1 MLYTGAG
8 TLLHGRNESEFLTF
22 FPGLNKRSRNLLSI
36 CQDVRVVLT
45 RLMEDEIIELTTRIP
60 RPEPFPRD
68 SGSTL
73 QLPTLLPNTMY
84 AYNTYLNN
92 HNHYPEPVAL
102 SPQAA
107 IPVIDL
113 CSSDEESEAEC
124 LASTP
129 LLSDVNDPLF
139 SAGDECLKQTGSG
152 EEVEPVFFD
161 RNSTQNI
168 EVYPSVETSYAHMGT
183 GSCLNGDTFAVQCSS
198 NPSLKVLE
206 SFPHDWQM
214 NVSLKTV
221 PSSTAPVFTSEERL
235 TAYSSALHYNS
246 EDTALP
252 RMSNCGRT
260 TTVQTKNC
268 KLNSLSAEG
277 LDSVV
282 IEEVNSPMVHCQSA
296 DYLTLYNSR
305 VSPGRTM
312 MHTETKTQLS
322 VPSFAS
328 TSLNV
333 GSKDTKSPMQRPS
346 FLAERRSCR

>member
-1 MLYTGAG
+1 
-8 TLLHGRNESEFLTF
+8 
-22 FPGLNKRSRNLLSI
+22 
-36 CQDVRVVLT
+36 
-45 RLMEDEIIELTTRIP
+45 MEDEIIELTTRIP

-84 AYNTYLNN
+84 AYNTYLNDQ
-92 HNHYPEPVAL
+92 NHYPEPVAL
-102 SPQAA
+102 SPQAT

-113 CSSDEESEAEC
+113 CSSDEESEVEC

-152 EEVEPVFFD
+152 EEVEPVFCD

-168 EVYPSVETSYAHMGT
+168 AVYPSVETSCAHMGS
-183 GSCLNGDTFAVQCSS
+183 GSSCLNGDTFAVQYSS

-214 NVSLKTV
+214 NVSMKTV
-221 PSSTAPVFTSEERL
+221 PSSTAPVFTNEERL
-235 TAYSSALHYNS
+235 TAYSPALHYNS

-252 RMSNCGRT
+252 HISHCGRK

-268 KLNSLSAEG
+268 NMDSLSAEG

-282 IEEVNSPMVHCQSA
+282 IEEVNSPIIQCQSD
-296 DYLTLYNSR
+296 DYFKLYNSR
-305 VSPGRTM
+305 VSPGRTTV
-312 MHTETKTQLS
+312 HTETKTQLS

-333 GSKDTKSPMQRPS
+333 GSEDTKIPMQRPP

>member
-1 MLYTGAG
+1 M
-8 TLLHGRNESEFLTF
+8 
-22 FPGLNKRSRNLLSI
+22 
-36 CQDVRVVLT
+36 D
-45 RLMEDEIIELTTRIP
+45 DEIIELTTRIP

-92 HNHYPEPVAL
+92 QNHYPEPVAL
-102 SPQAA
+102 SPQAT

-113 CSSDEESEAEC
+113 CSSDEECEVEC
-124 LASTP
+124 LASTQ
-129 LLSDVNDPLF
+129 LLSEVNDPLF
-139 SAGDECLKQTGSG
+139 SAGDECLKQTESG
-152 EEVEPVFFD
+152 EKKVEPVFCD

-168 EVYPSVETSYAHMGT
+168 AVYPSVETSYAHMGT
-183 GSCLNGDTFAVQCSS
+183 GSSCFSRDTFAVQYSS

-214 NVSLKTV
+214 NVSMKTV
-221 PSSTAPVFTSEERL
+221 PSSTAPVFKSEERL

-252 RMSNCGRT
+252 HMSNCGRK

-268 KLNSLSAEG
+268 NMNLLSAEG
-277 LDSVV
+277 LDSVA
-282 IEEVNSPMVHCQSA
+282 IEEVSSPMVQCHSA

-305 VSPGRTM
+305 VSPDRTM
-312 MHTETKTQLS
+312 IHTETKTQLS

-333 GSKDTKSPMQRPS
+333 GSKDTKSPMQRPP

>member
-1 MLYTGAG
+1 M
-8 TLLHGRNESEFLTF
+8 
-22 FPGLNKRSRNLLSI
+22 NKRSRYLLSI

-45 RLMEDEIIELTTRIP
+45 RLLEDEIIELTTRIP

-84 AYNTYLNN
+84 AYNAYLNN
-92 HNHYPEPVAL
+92 QNHYPEPVAL

-113 CSSDEESEAEC
+113 CSSDEESEVEC

-139 SAGDECLKQTGSG
+139 SAGAECLKQTGSG
-152 EEVEPVFFD
+152 EKEVEPVFCD

-168 EVYPSVETSYAHMGT
+168 AVYPSVETSYAHMGT
-183 GSCLNGDTFAVQCSS
+183 GSSCLNGDTFAVQYSS

-214 NVSLKTV
+214 NVSMKTV
-221 PSSTAPVFTSEERL
+221 PSSAAPVFTSEERL

-252 RMSNCGRT
+252 HMSNCGRN

-268 KLNSLSAEG
+268 NMNSLSAEG

-282 IEEVNSPMVHCQSA
+282 IEEVNSPMVHCNSA
-296 DYLTLYNSR
+296 DYLTLYSSH

-312 MHTETKTQLS
+312 IHTETKTQLS

-333 GSKDTKSPMQRPS
+333 GSKDTKSPMQRPP
-346 FLAERRSCR
+346 FLTEQRSCR

>member
-1 MLYTGAG
+1 
-8 TLLHGRNESEFLTF
+8 
-22 FPGLNKRSRNLLSI
+22 
-36 CQDVRVVLT
+36 
-45 RLMEDEIIELTTRIP
+45 MEDEIIELTTRLP
-60 RPEPFPRD
+60 RPEEPFPRD

-84 AYNTYLNN
+84 AYNTYLDNQ
-92 HNHYPEPVAL
+92 NHYPEPVAL
-102 SPQAA
+102 SPQAT

-113 CSSDEESEAEC
+113 CSSDEESEVEC

-129 LLSDVNDPLF
+129 MLSDVNDPLF
-139 SAGDECLKQTGSG
+139 SAGDECLKQTGTG
-152 EEVEPVFFD
+152 EEEVEPVFCD
-161 RNSTQNI
+161 RNSTKNI
-168 EVYPSVETSYAHMGT
+168 AVYPSIETSCAHMGT
-183 GSCLNGDTFAVQCSS
+183 GSSCLNGDIFAVPYSS

-214 NVSLKTV
+214 NVSMKTV
-221 PSSTAPVFTSEERL
+221 PSSTAPVFANEERL
-235 TAYSSALHYNS
+235 TAYSPALHYSS

-252 RMSNCGRT
+252 HISNCGRK

-268 KLNSLSAEG
+268 NMNSLSAEG

-282 IEEVNSPMVHCQSA
+282 IEEVHSPIVQCHSA
-296 DYLTLYNSR
+296 DYLKLYNSR
-305 VSPGRTM
+305 ISPSRTM
-312 MHTETKTQLS
+312 INTETKTQLS

-333 GSKDTKSPMQRPS
+333 GSRDIKSPMQRPP